1 MGQFWTLDH
10 NSKVITGASR
20 STTLAWGE
28 SFKSICLRAVAITH
42 KSVDSVGQLV
52 RVLQW
57 LNLLGALTQD
67 RMFGEACPVLD
78 LIQATL
84 TLSIAELACHYG
96 IHATLGSSLPE
107 LSFQMRLLCEKRIAV
122 VSDRGQ

>member
-1 MGQFWTLDH
+1 M
-10 NSKVITGASR
+10 V
-20 STTLAWGE
+20 E
-28 SFKSICLRAVAITH
+28 
-42 KSVDSVGQLV
+42 
-52 RVLQW
+52 
-57 LNLLGALTQD
+57 LGALTQD
-67 RMFGEACPVLD
+67 RMFGEVCPVLD

-84 TLSIAELACHYG
+84 TLSIAELACRYG